1 MQVFAYKMCNFSKK
15 VFQCPRC
22 ARNISEPYFA
32 DLPFSPNLYNSAMEA
47 TRNASKPIVLLY
59 GQDDTWTGAAV
70 KDEFVNGTNVRK
82 FILPEQNHW
91 LQFNSNTDLT
101 QCNAIRDILDEVL
114 GSPQGIAPVCNQPE
128 QNRTG
133 TRKVLRNGQLY
144 LNYNG
149 HLYDV
154 RGTRLQ

>member
-1 MQVFAYKMCNFSKK
+1 
-15 VFQCPRC
+15 
-22 ARNISEPYFA
+22 
-32 DLPFSPNLYNSAMEA
+32 MEA
-47 TRNASKPIVLLY
+47 TRNTSKPIVLLN

-91 LQFNSNTDLT
+91 LRFNSDTDIT

-114 GSPQGIAPVCNQPE
+114 GSPQGIAPIGNQPE
-128 QNRTG
+128 QNG
-133 TRKVLRNGQLY
+133 VSTRKLLRNGQLY

-154 RGTRLQ
+154 RTRLQ